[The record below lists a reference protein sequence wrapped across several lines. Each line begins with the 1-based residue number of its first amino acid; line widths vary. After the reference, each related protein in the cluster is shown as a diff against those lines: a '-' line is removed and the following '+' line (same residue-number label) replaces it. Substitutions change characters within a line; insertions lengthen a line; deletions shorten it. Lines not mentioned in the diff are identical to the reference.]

1 MTSKLTKSYNSALP
15 MQIMGVLDRVERGEL
30 FDVGASWFPNGKG
43 FCIND
48 KKKFA
53 KIALPNYF
61 NNIRFSSFTRQMRR
75 WGFKAV
81 QGFQRN
87 SASYSHH
94 LFTRGGIQSC
104 KRMRPLGQVRP
115 SQKDGVGSNN
125 KTMTGLSYLDKK
137 RSTRTSAAFDL
148 LALSKS
154 AETSGTPTTPAATAG
169 EQALVLRGHV
179 DADALLVPPPVPQ
192 NSKIMMPPLV
202 VLNRQHPMIEYH
214 QEQENRMPPL
224 TQKIHVQER
233 GATTSNSP
241 PVLLE
246 DATTSMSRRRSKSLY
261 ALMLQEEQNRDLVM
275 RGASYLHHSSA
286 ALHRHHHKPAAPIST
301 LAAEPFLFSFSR
313 NAHLRADSLLMKE
326 LLFSEQ
332 EQEIA
337 SSSRGCPA
345 PRTSPLPY
353 SSFLGRQTFNPV
365 RPFGMLTYNGAGVC
379 ENPFW

>member
-1 MTSKLTKSYNSALP
+1 
-15 MQIMGVLDRVERGEL
+15 
-30 FDVGASWFPNGKG
+30 
-43 FCIND
+43 
-48 KKKFA
+48 
-53 KIALPNYF
+53 
-61 NNIRFSSFTRQMRR
+61 MRR

-94 LFTRGGIQSC
+94 LFTRGDIQSC

-137 RSTRTSAAFDL
+137 GSTRTSAAFDL

-224 TQKIHVQER
+224 VTQKIHVQER

-301 LAAEPFLFSFSR
+301 PAAEPFLFSSSR

-337 SSSRGCPA
+337 SSSRGCPP
-345 PRTSPLPY
+345 PRTSPLPYY